1 LRSNCSRAIAANI
14 SAWLGL
20 TFTSFLMTQQQALF
34 PGILNNPYGFI
45 SDAGQADLWV
55 MDPHI
60 QYDPRFPV
68 FTQPA

>member
-1 LRSNCSRAIAANI
+1 
-14 SAWLGL
+14 
-20 TFTSFLMTQQQALF
+20 MTQQQALF
-34 PGILNNPYGFI
+34 LGILNNPYGFI